1 MVPLSLRPTQRRR
14 CRAAA
19 AVGSLRERCATV
31 FEVCDEGNKGY
42 LDREDFEV
50 AVVMLFG
57 YKLSEVEVDS
67 IMSSVRPENSGISFE
82 KFLSLMSAKK
92 SAQLYGDEAREI
104 FIAFDMQDRGFLTFE
119 DFKKTFNS
127 VLPKLS
133 ERVIIEAFSFLLG
146 ETSNPSEAFKKQ
158 QKMKI
163 SDKTASLEVRYF
175 IFSNK
180 SVQTC

>member
-133 ERVIIEAFSFLLG
+133 ERVIIEAFSLNIHAPESG
-146 ETSNPSEAFKKQ
+146 K
-158 QKMKI
+158 
-163 SDKTASLEVRYF
+163 
-175 IFSNK
+175 
-180 SVQTC
+180 